1 MAFKTCETDVEW
13 GGDAERGVN
22 PDYRVIEIAGMSHIS
37 KRHGGTT
44 ATTDW
49 CDNEAA
55 R

>member
-1 MAFKTCETDVEW
+1 MMVMTA
-13 GGDAERGVN
+13 
-22 PDYRVIEIAGMSHIS
+22 IEING

-49 CDNEAA
+49 RDNEAA